1 MCIIILPR
9 YMSMRPSALTGASK
23 ACLVLI
29 LGWVLASFTGK
40 LFAQPN
46 PHQDINNPADYLAQH
61 SAADAA
67 NHLATT
73 RLLGLMLNAHI
84 PKILHQEKNIP
95 WMGGKRSLRITKAGT
110 AVLKSTARIINIQV
124 PLHVALS
131 GNINT
136 DFVVMQVQ
144 ATCSA
149 AFNAPAAIDLVIDFS
164 QTPLQ
169 VKAKVD
175 VDVPPVMADCEG
187 YKLSVQELIRVV
199 IEQQKIQ
206 WQNTIQQQINN
217 ALKEMN
223 L

>member
-1 MCIIILPR
+1 
-9 YMSMRPSALTGASK
+9 MRSVRQSQFKKIRPATLTGANK
-23 ACLVLI
+23 VCLIVI
-29 LGWVLASFTGK
+29 LGSILSGLTGQ
-40 LFAQPN
+40 LFAQPS
-46 PHQDINNPADYLAQH
+46 PHAQVNHPAGHFAPH

-67 NHLATT
+67 SHLATT

-95 WMGGKRSLRITKAGT
+95 WMGGKRSLSITKAGT
-110 AVLKSTARIINIQV
+110 AVLKSTARIIKIQV

-136 DFVVMQVQ
+136 DLVVMQVQ

-149 AFNAPAAIDLVIDFS
+149 AFNAPAVIDLVIDFS
-164 QTPLQ
+164 QSPLQ

-206 WQNTIQQQINN
+206 WQKNIQQQIND